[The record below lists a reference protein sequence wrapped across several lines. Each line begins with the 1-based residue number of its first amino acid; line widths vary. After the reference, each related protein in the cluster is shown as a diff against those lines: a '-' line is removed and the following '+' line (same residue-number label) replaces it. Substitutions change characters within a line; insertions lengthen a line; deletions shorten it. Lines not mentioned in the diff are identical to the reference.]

1 MTINHIFCL
10 FLEGAD
16 SKAALFEK
24 TKTGIKFLRGMSVE
38 PNKPDEQ
45 TFDDSGLSFDSGDV
59 DLGGAAGQDLEGL
72 TTRQDF
78 DQGYIR
84 SVSTLLLG
92 IDLSKT
98 AVIPIITE
106 PYISFQRP
114 DKGETQI
121 FKKEVIEKID
131 AAVNSIDMADGGK
144 MTIVPS
150 SDLSYINLIDS
161 IALANGKKQVK
172 VPCVKAADTSLSFYI
187 SRKFNFAL
195 SDYTLILYIGKE
207 YSRMIFLMGDQVK
220 HIGPMLNIGKHNI
233 DSFDIYASKI
243 MLEME
248 NGDISNL
255 DNIVICGED
264 WGDYLPESLRDSF
277 PRARITGMDFDDID
291 TSLLDREIEENL
303 SAFSVPIAT
312 AVEFTK
318 ELAKEYKGI
327 NLIPSML
334 IERQKTFPLAW
345 HGYIAILALFAVTM
359 FLTFNIMGKIADLNK
374 LDAEI
379 SVLTEQQRQFKAI
392 LDEISAYDSKVKG
405 FDETQAV
412 LDSVTRNASVWQ
424 SRLSSIAGFLEQ
436 RNAMWLTGMA
446 EAGPGKIDI
455 FGISKSRPLISE
467 FTQFLNGA
475 VLRGV
480 TSEKIADERVFKF
493 SIQMSDSLMK
503 STDGTKVKK

>member
-1 MTINHIFCL
+1 MSIKYIFCL
-10 FLEGAD
+10 FLEGSD

-24 TKTGIKFLRGMSVE
+24 TKTGINFLRGMSIE

-45 TFDDSGLSFDSGDV
+45 TFDASGISFDSGDI
-59 DLGGAAGQDLEGL
+59 DLGGGDTDLTGL
-72 TTRQDF
+72 TTRNDF

-98 AVIPIITE
+98 VVIPIITE

-131 AAVNSIDMADGGK
+131 ATINSIDMADGGK

-161 IALANGKKQVK
+161 IALANGKKQIR

-187 SRKFNFAL
+187 PSKFNFAL

-264 WGDYLPESLRDSF
+264 WGDYLPQSLRETF
-277 PRARITGMDFDDID
+277 PRARITGMDFDDIN
-291 TSLLDREIEENL
+291 TSLLDREIEENI
-303 SAFSVPIAT
+303 SAFSVPIA
-312 AVEFTK
+312 AAIEYTK
-318 ELAKEYKGI
+318 ELEKEHKGI
-327 NLIPSML
+327 NLMPSML
-334 IERQKTFPLAW
+334 VERQKAFPLAW
-345 HGYIAILALFAVTM
+345 HGYIAILVLFAITLLVT
-359 FLTFNIMGKIADLNK
+359 LSILNKIAELNK
-374 LDAEI
+374 LDAQI
-379 SVLTEQQRQFKAI
+379 TVLTEQQQQYKAI
-392 LDEISAYDSKVKG
+392 LDEISAFDAKVKG

-412 LDSVTRNASVWQ
+412 LDDVTKDASVWQ
-424 SRLSSIAGFLEQ
+424 SKLSSIAGFLEQ
-436 RNAMWLTGMA
+436 RNAMWLTGIGVP
-446 EAGPGKIDI
+446 EPGKIDI
-455 FGISKSRPLISE
+455 FGVSKSRPLISE
-467 FTQFLNGA
+467 FTQFLNNA
-475 VLRGV
+475 ILMGV
-480 TSEKIADERVFKF
+480 ASERIADERVFKF
-493 SIQMSDSLMK
+493 SILISDSLK
-503 STDGTKVKK
+503 TGKDGTEVKK